1 MPLLRVLLVCVIC
14 STCLQLTQAYEEE
27 IEVNY
32 ADPFY
37 NEIAEGEQQET
48 DQPESNQ
55 QDVGPTLSPCKTP
68 EFTKWDKLFTMLENS
83 QMKENMLLQY
93 ADDIIK
99 VELQSL
105 RGEMLQFVANY
116 AGGCA
121 SAVDNAGRRLAVQMD
136 MKLAQAFERQ
146 REASVEQRTHQDAM
160 MQQLLAASRNQA
172 ARLGKLESSCLSG
185 SATKGFTSTGAVQE
199 VTKAEGSQLEKSLAA
214 MAADLQKARV
224 QLDLSLRS
232 AAQHFLPAGC
242 EMALLF
248 PMRSRRIFAAVT
260 PDAPL
265 GLRTFTVCLW
275 AKVRE
280 ALNKTV
286 LFSYGTKK
294 NPFEIQL
301 VLSGQSA
308 LFTVGGEAHLVEA
321 SDVVQDGKWSHF
333 CGTWSSEEGLAA
345 LWVNGQKVASSP
357 GVAEGHTLPDGG
369 TMQLGQEKNGC
380 CSFGFD
386 GGFDAKLAF
395 AGKMTGVN
403 VWDRVLGPEEISQ
416 NAQQEG
422 SCGSRGNVVGW
433 GVSEI
438 IPHGGAQY
446 IN

>member
-1 MPLLRVLLVCVIC
+1 MPLSRVLLVCLVYSC
-14 STCLQLTQAYEEE
+14 SVLLTQGYEDE

-37 NEIAEGEQQET
+37 NEIAET
-48 DQPESNQ
+48 NQPESSPQ
-55 QDVGPTLSPCKTP
+55 EATVTPTPSTCKTP
-68 EFTKWDKLFTMLENS
+68 EFSKWDKLFTMLENS

-99 VELQSL
+99 VELQAL

-121 SAVDNAGRRLAVQMD
+121 SSVDNAGRRLTLQLD
-136 MKLAQAFERQ
+136 MKLAQALEKV
-146 REASVEQRTHQDAM
+146 REVNAEQRAHQDAVL
-160 MQQLLAASRNQA
+160 QHLLAATRAQA
-172 ARLGKLESSCLSG
+172 ARLSKMESSCLNG
-185 SATKGFTSTGAVQE
+185 AAAKNLASANVLQE
-199 VTKAEGSQLEKSLAA
+199 VTTSEGGQLEKSLAT
-214 MAADLQKARV
+214 MAVDLQKARA
-224 QLDLSLRS
+224 QLDRSMRS
-232 AAQHFLPAGC
+232 AEKHFLPSGC
-242 EMALLF
+242 EMAMLF
-248 PMRSRRIFAAVT
+248 PMRSKRIYAAVT
-260 PDAPL
+260 PDTTMSL
-265 GLRTFTVCLW
+265 NSFTICMW

-301 VLSGQSA
+301 FLSGQA
-308 LFTVGGEAHLVEA
+308 VHFTVGGEAHLVEA
-321 SDVVQDGKWSHF
+321 PGAARDGQWGHF
-333 CGTWSSEEGLAA
+333 CGTWSSEQGLAS
-345 LWVNGQKVASSP
+345 LWVNGQKVTSSP
-357 GVAEGHTLPDGG
+357 GVAEGHVLPDGG
-369 TMQLGQEKNGC
+369 TMQLGQEKNSC

-386 GGFDAKLAF
+386 SGFDAKLAF

-403 VWDRVLGPEEISQ
+403 VWDRVLGDEEISQ
-416 NAQQEG
+416 NAQREG
-422 SCGSRGNVVGW
+422 SCSSRGNVVGW